1 MKDKNKAKKQLINE
15 LVEIRQKTNETE
27 ISKIYKAI
35 FDNATDGILL
45 ADIENKKFYI
55 GNKMICQT
63 LGYSLEEI
71 KNKGVMDIHPE
82 EDLPYVIEQ
91 FEKQSKK
98 EIGLAQDI
106 PVKKKDGSI
115 FYVDI
120 NSFLITSLGKTY
132 LVGIF
137 RDTTERKRA
146 EEELRKAHD
155 ELGIRV
161 KERTAELVTMT
172 EQLKQEIDERK
183 KTEEAL
189 KEVNIRFLTLIN
201 AIPDI
206 IFFKDAQGC
215 HLIANRAAEE
225 FIGLSYKDIIGKSCE
240 AFLPPDVAE
249 QCQKSDNEVFEM
261 QKPFRS
267 EEQAIGKDGS
277 VIFLETF
284 KVPLYDASGNAI
296 GLVGISRDI
305 TERKRSDQALKEREN
320 ELETKTHNLEETNI
334 ALNVLLRKREEDK
347 KELEEKIL
355 LNIKELVVPYL
366 EKLKKNRLD
375 EKQEAYVNILESNLN
390 EIILPFSRRL
400 SSKYMNFTPTEI
412 EIANLLRQGKTS
424 KEIAEL
430 INSSPKAVAFHRENI
445 RRKLG
450 LKNKK
455 TNLKSYLL
463 SLT

>member
-1 MKDKNKAKKQLINE
+1 MKDKNKAKKQLVNE

-27 ISKIYKAI
+27 ISTIYKAI

-55 GNKMICQT
+55 GNKMIRQT
-63 LGYSLEEI
+63 LGYSLEEM
-71 KNKGVMDIHPE
+71 KNMGVMDIHPE
-82 EDLPYVIEQ
+82 EDLLYVIEQ
-91 FEKQSKK
+91 FEKQSKR

-120 NSFLITSLGKTY
+120 NSFLITLSGKTY

-172 EQLKQEIDERK
+172 EQLKQEINERK

-189 KEVNIRFLTLIN
+189 R
-201 AIPDI
+201 
-206 IFFKDAQGC
+206 
-215 HLIANRAAEE
+215 
-225 FIGLSYKDIIGKSCE
+225 
-240 AFLPPDVAE
+240 
-249 QCQKSDNEVFEM
+249 
-261 QKPFRS
+261 
-267 EEQAIGKDGS
+267 
-277 VIFLETF
+277 
-284 KVPLYDASGNAI
+284 
-296 GLVGISRDI
+296 
-305 TERKRSDQALKEREN
+305 ERER
-320 ELETKTHNLEETNI
+320 ELETKTHNLEESNI
-334 ALNVLLRKREEDK
+334 ALKVLLKRREEDK
-347 KELEEKIL
+347 TELEEKIL
-355 LNIKELVVPYL
+355 LNVKELVIPYL
-366 EKLKKNRLD
+366 EKLKKNILD
-375 EKQEAYVNILESNLN
+375 EKQKIYVSILESNLN
-390 EIILPFSRRL
+390 DITSSFSHRL

-412 EIANLLRQGKTS
+412 QIANLLRQGKTS

-430 INSSPKAVAFHRENI
+430 TNSSPKTVAFHRENI

>member
-1 MKDKNKAKKQLINE
+1 MKDKNKTKEQHINE
-15 LVEIRQKTNETE
+15 LAEIRQKTTETE
-27 ISKIYKAI
+27 ISKIYETI

-55 GNKMICQT
+55 GNKIICQM

-71 KNKGVMDIHPE
+71 KNMGVMDIHPE

-91 FEKQSKK
+91 FEKQSKR

-115 FYVDI
+115 FYADI
-120 NSFLITSLGKTY
+120 NSFLITLPGKTY

-146 EEELRKAHD
+146 EEALRKAHD
-155 ELGIRV
+155 ELEIRV

-172 EQLKQEIDERK
+172 EQLKQEIDERRK
-183 KTEEAL
+183 AEEAL
-189 KEVNIRFLTLIN
+189 K
-201 AIPDI
+201 
-206 IFFKDAQGC
+206 Q
-215 HLIANRAAEE
+215 
-225 FIGLSYKDIIGKSCE
+225 
-240 AFLPPDVAE
+240 
-249 QCQKSDNEVFEM
+249 
-261 QKPFRS
+261 
-267 EEQAIGKDGS
+267 
-277 VIFLETF
+277 
-284 KVPLYDASGNAI
+284 
-296 GLVGISRDI
+296 
-305 TERKRSDQALKEREN
+305 REK
-320 ELETKTHNLEETNI
+320 ELETKSSNLEEANI
-334 ALNVLLRKREEDK
+334 ALKVLLKKRDEDK
-347 KELEEKIL
+347 AELEEKIL

-390 EIILPFSRRL
+390 DIISPFSHRL
-400 SSKYMNFTPTEI
+400 SSKFLNFTPTEI
-412 EIANLLRQGKTS
+412 QIANLLRQGKTS

-430 INSSPKAVAFHRENI
+430 INSSPKTVAFHRENI

-463 SLT
+463 SLI

>member
-1 MKDKNKAKKQLINE
+1 VQKIKDKNEIKE
-15 LVEIRQKTNETE
+15 LSE
-27 ISKIYKAI
+27 IYKAI

-63 LGYSLEEI
+63 LGYSLEEM
-71 KNKGVMDIHPE
+71 KNMGVMDIHPE

-91 FEKQSKK
+91 FEKQSKR

-120 NSFLITSLGKTY
+120 NSFLITLSGKTY

-172 EQLKQEIDERK
+172 EQLKQEINERK

-189 KEVNIRFLTLIN
+189 R
-201 AIPDI
+201 
-206 IFFKDAQGC
+206 
-215 HLIANRAAEE
+215 
-225 FIGLSYKDIIGKSCE
+225 
-240 AFLPPDVAE
+240 
-249 QCQKSDNEVFEM
+249 
-261 QKPFRS
+261 
-267 EEQAIGKDGS
+267 
-277 VIFLETF
+277 
-284 KVPLYDASGNAI
+284 
-296 GLVGISRDI
+296 
-305 TERKRSDQALKEREN
+305 ERER
-320 ELETKTHNLEETNI
+320 ELETKTHNLEESNI
-334 ALNVLLRKREEDK
+334 ALKVLLKRRDEDK
-347 KELEEKIL
+347 TELEEKIL
-355 LNIKELVVPYL
+355 LNVKELVIPYL
-366 EKLKKNRLD
+366 EKLKKNILD
-375 EKQEAYVNILESNLN
+375 EKQKIYVSILESNLN
-390 EIILPFSRRL
+390 DITSSFSHRL

-412 EIANLLRQGKTS
+412 QIANLLRQGKTS

-430 INSSPKAVAFHRENI
+430 TNSSPKAVAFHRENI

>member
-1 MKDKNKAKKQLINE
+1 MQKIKDKNEIKE
-15 LVEIRQKTNETE
+15 LSE
-27 ISKIYKAI
+27 IYKAI

-63 LGYSLEEI
+63 LGYSLEEM
-71 KNKGVMDIHPE
+71 KNMGVMDIHPE

-91 FEKQSKK
+91 FEKQSKR

-120 NSFLITSLGKTY
+120 NSFLITLSGKTY

-172 EQLKQEIDERK
+172 EQLKQEINERK

-189 KEVNIRFLTLIN
+189 R
-201 AIPDI
+201 
-206 IFFKDAQGC
+206 
-215 HLIANRAAEE
+215 
-225 FIGLSYKDIIGKSCE
+225 
-240 AFLPPDVAE
+240 
-249 QCQKSDNEVFEM
+249 
-261 QKPFRS
+261 
-267 EEQAIGKDGS
+267 
-277 VIFLETF
+277 
-284 KVPLYDASGNAI
+284 
-296 GLVGISRDI
+296 
-305 TERKRSDQALKEREN
+305 ERER
-320 ELETKTHNLEETNI
+320 ELETKTHNLEESNI
-334 ALNVLLRKREEDK
+334 ALKVLLKRRDEDK
-347 KELEEKIL
+347 TELEEKIL
-355 LNIKELVVPYL
+355 LNVKELVIPYL
-366 EKLKKNRLD
+366 EKLKKNILD
-375 EKQEAYVNILESNLN
+375 EKQKIYVSILESNLN
-390 EIILPFSRRL
+390 DITSSFSHRL

-412 EIANLLRQGKTS
+412 QIANLLRQGKTS

-430 INSSPKAVAFHRENI
+430 TNSSPKAVAFHRENI

>member
-1 MKDKNKAKKQLINE
+1 MKDKNKTKEQLINE
-15 LVEIRQKTNETE
+15 LAEMRQKTNEPE

-71 KNKGVMDIHPE
+71 TNMGVMDIHPE

-91 FEKQSKK
+91 FEKQAKR

-120 NSFLITSLGKTY
+120 NSFLITLPGKTY

-172 EQLKQEIDERK
+172 EQLKQAINERK

-189 KEVNIRFLTLIN
+189 KE
-201 AIPDI
+201 
-206 IFFKDAQGC
+206 
-215 HLIANRAAEE
+215 
-225 FIGLSYKDIIGKSCE
+225 
-240 AFLPPDVAE
+240 
-249 QCQKSDNEVFEM
+249 
-261 QKPFRS
+261 
-267 EEQAIGKDGS
+267 
-277 VIFLETF
+277 
-284 KVPLYDASGNAI
+284 
-296 GLVGISRDI
+296 
-305 TERKRSDQALKEREN
+305 KERQ
-320 ELETKTHNLEETNI
+320 LETKTHNLEESNI
-334 ALNVLLRKREEDK
+334 ALKVLLKRREEDK
-347 KELEEKIL
+347 TELEEKIL
-355 LNIKELVVPYL
+355 LNVKELVIPYL
-366 EKLKKNRLD
+366 EKLKKNTLD
-375 EKQEAYVNILESNLN
+375 EKQKIYVSILESNLN
-390 EIILPFSRRL
+390 DITSSFSHRL

-412 EIANLLRQGKTS
+412 QIANLLRQGKTS

-445 RRKLG
+445 RKKLG

-455 TNLKSYLL
+455 INLKSYLL

>member
-27 ISKIYKAI
+27 ISTIYKAI

-63 LGYSLEEI
+63 LGYSLEKM
-71 KNKGVMDIHPE
+71 KNMGVMDIHPE

-91 FEKQSKK
+91 FEKQSKR

-120 NSFLITSLGKTY
+120 NSFLITLSGKTY

-172 EQLKQEIDERK
+172 EQLKQEINERK

-189 KEVNIRFLTLIN
+189 R
-201 AIPDI
+201 
-206 IFFKDAQGC
+206 
-215 HLIANRAAEE
+215 
-225 FIGLSYKDIIGKSCE
+225 
-240 AFLPPDVAE
+240 
-249 QCQKSDNEVFEM
+249 
-261 QKPFRS
+261 
-267 EEQAIGKDGS
+267 
-277 VIFLETF
+277 
-284 KVPLYDASGNAI
+284 
-296 GLVGISRDI
+296 
-305 TERKRSDQALKEREN
+305 ERER
-320 ELETKTHNLEETNI
+320 ELETKTHNLEESNI
-334 ALNVLLRKREEDK
+334 ALKVLLKRREEDK
-347 KELEEKIL
+347 TELEEKIL
-355 LNIKELVVPYL
+355 LNVKELVIPYL
-366 EKLKKNRLD
+366 EKLKKNILD
-375 EKQEAYVNILESNLN
+375 EKQKIYVSILESNLN
-390 EIILPFSRRL
+390 DITSSFSHRL

-412 EIANLLRQGKTS
+412 QIANLLRQGKTS

-430 INSSPKAVAFHRENI
+430 TNSSPKAVAFHRENI